1 MICKPNWWDLSWQE
15 NYQSKQNWWLKTLL
29 CRFGSLKKFLIFMI
43 EKAHC
48 LFFSVT
54 CQESLKFTW
63 CFNLL
68 AIVYPNKNNK
78 ESLVNVFWGVDY
90 NKINYPR
97 AWKCIT
103 NIEFSW
109 KDPFL
114 LNSLKRLPFKTYLQ
128 MYFKNY
134 FYWLFQKRI

>member
-1 MICKPNWWDLSWQE
+1 MVLQALGSSLPSTSSYSSC
-15 NYQSKQNWWLKTLL
+15 NY
-29 CRFGSLKKFLIFMI
+29 F
-43 EKAHC
+43 
-48 LFFSVT
+48 
-54 CQESLKFTW
+54 
-63 CFNLL
+63 
-68 AIVYPNKNNK
+68 KNNK

-114 LNSLKRLPFKTYLQ
+114 LNSLKRLPFKTYL
-128 MYFKNY
+128 
-134 FYWLFQKRI
+134 